1 VPIEVKCGKCGKGL
15 KAPDSMAGKKA
26 KCPGCGSIV
35 VVPQPMEEILDAEII
50 EPTPAPTAD
59 LGSLLDD
66 ELAYRVAEPDPVPT
80 QSVAEDRRPCPACG
94 EMIVSSAAVCRFC
107 GEIFDPALKKKAKK
121 KKGSSGGDDD
131 ELTTGEIVLA
141 ILCGGIGCIL
151 GIIWVIQ
158 GKSKGWKMVGISIL
172 AGIVWRIIGVVIEL
186 AMNN

>member
-50 EPTPAPTAD
+50 EPTPAPTTD
-59 LGSLLDD
+59 LSGLLDD

-80 QSVAEDRRPCPACG
+80 QSAADDRRPCPACG

-121 KKGSSGGDDD
+121 KGSSNEDDNPNV
-131 ELTTGEIVLA
+131 GEWLIAIFCGLIGIVVALVY
-141 ILCGGIGCIL
+141 
-151 GIIWVIQ
+151 VIQ
-158 GKSKGWKMVGISIL
+158 GKKKGWKMLALQAIL
-172 AGIVWRIIGVVIEL
+172 FIGFFFLGVIGAIMEQL
-186 AMNN
+186 